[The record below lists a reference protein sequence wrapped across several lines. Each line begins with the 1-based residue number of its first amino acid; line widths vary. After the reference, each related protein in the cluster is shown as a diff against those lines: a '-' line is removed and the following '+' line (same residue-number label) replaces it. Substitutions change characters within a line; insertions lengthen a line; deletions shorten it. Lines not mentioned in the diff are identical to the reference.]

1 MEAEAEAEA
10 EIEKRDRETGFVF
23 APRAG
28 WRGVLCLVCVKQHR
42 GLRAWRK
49 HPKID

>member
-1 MEAEAEAEA
+1 
-10 EIEKRDRETGFVF
+10 VF

-28 WRGVLCLVCVKQHR
+28 WRGVLCLGCVQQQR
-42 GLRAWRK
+42 SLRLWRK